1 MMAVG
6 ASIGERIKHLKERK
20 NVKDTE
26 LAKVL
31 HIDRAT
37 LKRIIEG
44 GTEKVSSQVIIDA
57 AQHFGVSTDFL
68 LGLTDMPDPMNH
80 PVESFG
86 LTEGAARAILSE
98 EVNIGM
104 LNRLLENLRFC
115 QLTQTMAYALEP
127 DQTVGVMTYDNIL
140 AHGESLFLEYMVPS
154 VKIKRELKKDSQ
166 KIAAK
171 VIDPN
176 TVGNGQML
184 EEFRAVI
191 QQIRKDM
198 KMEKPVSVPVTRE
211 FLREMD
217 KEILARAG
225 GERKNISPRI
235 VAEVLTDKSMVANIC
250 TPDQRRKFIDLMED
264 ILITYRGED
273 DGAVMQLLRQNRAY
287 IVEQMTE
294 MKFRYHPYWQ
304 EMIEWGEAGIL
315 SSIQDYDPSYGTTF
329 LTFATYRI
337 ETELRDFLHSIR
349 MAYMENYYPDDED
362 SEGTGQG
369 KSCVFGL
376 PGIAAA

>member
-1 MMAVG
+1 MAIG
-6 ASIGERIKHLKERK
+6 ASIGARLEHLRARK
-20 NVKDTE
+20 GVSDAE
-26 LAKVL
+26 LAKAFG
-31 HIDRAT
+31 INRST
-37 LKRIIEG
+37 IGRILKGE
-44 GTEKVSSQVIIDA
+44 TEKVSSQMIIDA
-57 AQHFGVSTDFL
+57 AQYFGVSTDFL

-98 EVNIGM
+98 DVNIGI

-127 DQTVGVMTYDNIL
+127 DQTAGVMSYANIL
-140 AHGESLFLEYMVPS
+140 AHGESLFLEYMAPS

-198 KMEKPVSVPVTRE
+198 KMEKPLSVPVTRE
-211 FLREMD
+211 LLKEMD
-217 KEILARAG
+217 NEILTRAG
-225 GERKNISPRI
+225 GERKNINPII

-250 TPDQRRKFIDLMED
+250 TPDQRRKFIDLIED

-273 DGAVMQLLRQNRAY
+273 G
-287 IVEQMTE
+287 
-294 MKFRYHPYWQ
+294 
-304 EMIEWGEAGIL
+304 
-315 SSIQDYDPSYGTTF
+315 
-329 LTFATYRI
+329 
-337 ETELRDFLHSIR
+337 
-349 MAYMENYYPDDED
+349 
-362 SEGTGQG
+362 GTGTIQ
-369 KSCVFGL
+369 
-376 PGIAAA
+376 

>member
-1 MMAVG
+1 MAIG
-6 ASIGERIKHLKERK
+6 ASIGARLEHLRARK
-20 NVKDTE
+20 GVPDAE
-26 LAKVL
+26 LAKVFG
-31 HIDRAT
+31 INRST
-37 LKRIIEG
+37 MGRILKGE
-44 GTEKVSSQVIIDA
+44 TEKVSSQMIIDA
-57 AQHFGVSTDFL
+57 AQYFGVSTDFL

-86 LTEGAARAILSE
+86 LTEGAAKAILSE
-98 EVNIGM
+98 DVNIDM

-127 DQTVGVMTYDNIL
+127 DQTAGVLSYDNIL
-140 AHGESLFLEYMVPS
+140 AHGESLFLEYMAPS

-211 FLREMD
+211 FLKEMD
-217 KEILARAG
+217 KEILAQAG
-225 GERKNISPRI
+225 GERKNINPRI
-235 VAEVLTDKSMVANIC
+235 VAEVLTDKSMVANVC

-264 ILITYRGED
+264 ILITYRGEV
-273 DGAVMQLLRQNRAY
+273 G
-287 IVEQMTE
+287 
-294 MKFRYHPYWQ
+294 
-304 EMIEWGEAGIL
+304 
-315 SSIQDYDPSYGTTF
+315 
-329 LTFATYRI
+329 
-337 ETELRDFLHSIR
+337 
-349 MAYMENYYPDDED
+349 
-362 SEGTGQG
+362 GTGTIQ
-369 KSCVFGL
+369 
-376 PGIAAA
+376 

>member
-1 MMAVG
+1 MAIG
-6 ASIGERIKHLKERK
+6 ASIGARLEHLRARK
-20 NVKDTE
+20 GVPDAE
-26 LAKVL
+26 LAKVFG
-31 HIDRAT
+31 INRST
-37 LKRIIEG
+37 MGRILKGE
-44 GTEKVSSQVIIDA
+44 TEKVSSQMIIDA
-57 AQHFGVSTDFL
+57 AQYFGVSTDFL
-68 LGLTDMPDPMNH
+68 LGLADIPDPMNH

-98 EVNIGM
+98 DVNIDM

-127 DQTVGVMTYDNIL
+127 DQTAGVMSYDNIL
-140 AHGESLFLEYMVPS
+140 AHGESLFLEYMAPS

-184 EEFRAVI
+184 EEFRAII

-198 KMEKPVSVPVTRE
+198 KMEKPLSVPVTRE

-217 KEILARAG
+217 KEILSRAG
-225 GERKNISPRI
+225 GERKNINPRI
-235 VAEVLTDKSMVANIC
+235 VAEVMTEKSLVANIC

-273 DGAVMQLLRQNRAY
+273 G
-287 IVEQMTE
+287 
-294 MKFRYHPYWQ
+294 
-304 EMIEWGEAGIL
+304 
-315 SSIQDYDPSYGTTF
+315 
-329 LTFATYRI
+329 
-337 ETELRDFLHSIR
+337 
-349 MAYMENYYPDDED
+349 
-362 SEGTGQG
+362 GTGTIQ
-369 KSCVFGL
+369 
-376 PGIAAA
+376 

>member
-1 MMAVG
+1 MAIG
-6 ASIGERIKHLKERK
+6 ASIGARLEHLRARK
-20 NVKDTE
+20 GVPDAE
-26 LAKVL
+26 LAKVFG
-31 HIDRAT
+31 INRST
-37 LKRIIEG
+37 MGRILKGE
-44 GTEKVSSQVIIDA
+44 TEKVSSQMIIDA
-57 AQHFGVSTDFL
+57 AQYFGVSTDFL

-98 EVNIGM
+98 DVSIDM

-127 DQTVGVMTYDNIL
+127 DQMAGVMSYDNIL
-140 AHGESLFLEYMVPS
+140 AHGESLFLEYMAPS

-198 KMEKPVSVPVTRE
+198 KMEKPLSVPVTRE
-211 FLREMD
+211 FLNEMD

-225 GERKNISPRI
+225 GERKNINPRI

-264 ILITYRGED
+264 ILITCRGED
-273 DGAVMQLLRQNRAY
+273 G
-287 IVEQMTE
+287 
-294 MKFRYHPYWQ
+294 
-304 EMIEWGEAGIL
+304 
-315 SSIQDYDPSYGTTF
+315 GT
-329 LTFATYRI
+329 
-337 ETELRDFLHSIR
+337 
-349 MAYMENYYPDDED
+349 
-362 SEGTGQG
+362 
-369 KSCVFGL
+369 
-376 PGIAAA
+376 

>member
-1 MMAVG
+1 MAIG
-6 ASIGERIKHLKERK
+6 ASIGARLEHLRARK
-20 NVKDTE
+20 GVSDAE
-26 LAKVL
+26 LAKAFG
-31 HIDRAT
+31 INRST
-37 LKRIIEG
+37 IGRILKGE
-44 GTEKVSSQVIIDA
+44 TEKVSSQMIIDA
-57 AQHFGVSTDFL
+57 AQYFGVSTDFL

-86 LTEGAARAILSE
+86 LTEGAAKAILSE
-98 EVNIGM
+98 DVNIGI

-127 DQTVGVMTYDNIL
+127 DQTAGVMSYANIL
-140 AHGESLFLEYMVPS
+140 AHGESLFLEYMAPS

-176 TVGNGQML
+176 TVGNGQLL

-198 KMEKPVSVPVTRE
+198 KMEKPLSVPVTRE
-211 FLREMD
+211 LLKEMD

-225 GERKNISPRI
+225 GERKNINPRI

-250 TPDQRRKFIDLMED
+250 TPDQRRKFIDLIED

-273 DGAVMQLLRQNRAY
+273 G
-287 IVEQMTE
+287 
-294 MKFRYHPYWQ
+294 
-304 EMIEWGEAGIL
+304 
-315 SSIQDYDPSYGTTF
+315 
-329 LTFATYRI
+329 
-337 ETELRDFLHSIR
+337 
-349 MAYMENYYPDDED
+349 
-362 SEGTGQG
+362 GTGTIQ
-369 KSCVFGL
+369 
-376 PGIAAA
+376 